1 MATCSDKGS
10 AFVHSDRKYFCVF
23 IDGVY
28 GYWYMVLGLTLSL
41 LLRIG
46 IEVERVIIQSFRLL
60 KFLLVALNAYS

>member
-28 GYWYMVLGLTLSL
+28 GCMVLGLTLSL

-46 IEVERVIIQSFRLL
+46 IEVERVIIQPIRLL